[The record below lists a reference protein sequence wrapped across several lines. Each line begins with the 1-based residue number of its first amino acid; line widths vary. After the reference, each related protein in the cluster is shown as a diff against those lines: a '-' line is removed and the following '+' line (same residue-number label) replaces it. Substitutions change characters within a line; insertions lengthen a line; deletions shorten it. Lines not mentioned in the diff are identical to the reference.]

1 MGGGENGEEKD
12 QGKDKDEQNGCR
24 EKWVSQSYSK
34 DIHLLGM
41 LLVEEHEHNVCQS
54 KPIN

>member
-1 MGGGENGEEKD
+1 MGCGENGEEKD
-12 QGKDKDEQNGCR
+12 QGKDEDEQNSCR
-24 EKWVSQSYSK
+24 KKWVSQSYSR

-41 LLVEEHEHNVCQS
+41 LLVAEYEHNVCQS